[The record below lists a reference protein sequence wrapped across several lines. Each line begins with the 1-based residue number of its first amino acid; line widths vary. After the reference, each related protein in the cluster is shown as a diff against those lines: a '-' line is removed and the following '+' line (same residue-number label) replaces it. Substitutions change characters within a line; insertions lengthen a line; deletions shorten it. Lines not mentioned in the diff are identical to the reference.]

1 MADDNNIIVFNEKVK
16 NYSDLNG
23 FPEEITTLYEAAV
36 ATPVSMTYLSNGVR
50 PNILTVEPYDT
61 LWGTQNDNICIGDLI
76 TWEKIPHTANAV
88 FYMYRFPLGVDAHGR
103 TAWIAWYCPKL
114 ILDTEPS
121 SVDGYKYRF
130 YPTLATNLN
139 SDFTV
144 NADYHQLY
152 QSSTYVTIWKSTYGQ
167 SADRVALCGARFY
180 YCNFVGS
187 SSFQDFT
194 QPGDNYL
201 FTGNIMSGSYS
212 AVLPENAPYP
222 VIPGVTV
229 DPTLNTKE
237 INLNSYDWP
246 VTSSVNYYTTS
257 LVLQYVRDT
266 MGYGQLQP
274 ELGDFSEEAGPVS
287 GSGGYEGGTFD
298 DASDTVDVPTVPTV
312 GVSNV
317 GFVRVYKTTLNSLTS
332 LGNDLFPPLNYTPP
346 STISDNQSVSEAI
359 VDGFNQIVTF
369 LANVPSF
376 FDQIVAN
383 TLINYIID
391 CHIIPVEPTAGST
404 EAIHVGHK
412 TLETTA
418 SRVTTDYVDFDC
430 GDISI
435 REYYQNFADFLTTA
449 KLYLPFIGFVPVRPE
464 WFQSASLNVTYRFN
478 IIDGSFIAYVRGT
491 GSYVNNHNSGKTI
504 LGQYGGN
511 ACVHLPI
518 TGVTYASMVSGL
530 VGAGAGMMAGAAS
543 GNPAMLATSAIA
555 AAGLS
560 GDIAQSNSYSAT
572 AAFLGCR
579 RPFLMIER
587 PVSSYARNYQHE
599 VGIPSNIY
607 AKLGDVSGFNQMTNV
622 HVDKISR
629 ATDQEKEEI
638 RKLLASGVIV

>member
-1 MADDNNIIVFNEKVK
+1 MASENIIVFNEQSK
-16 NYSDLNG
+16 NYSSING
-23 FPEEITTLYEAAV
+23 FPEELKTVYNSAV
-36 ATPVSMTYLSNGVR
+36 ATPVELTLTSANLPQVLS
-50 PNILTVEPYDT
+50 VEPYDSI
-61 LWGTQNDNICIGDLI
+61 WGNANDNVCLSDLI
-76 TWEKIPHTANAV
+76 TWEVIPHDNHAV
-88 FYMYRFPLGVDAHGR
+88 FYMYRFPLGVDEHGR
-103 TAWIAWYCPKL
+103 IAWIAWYCPNLLKES
-114 ILDTEPS
+114 TGG
-121 SVDGYKYRF
+121 SVDGYRYSF

-139 SDFTV
+139 KDFTI
-144 NADYHQLY
+144 NEDYHQLY
-152 QSSTYVTIWKSTYGQ
+152 QASTRVYIHKSSYG
-167 SADRVALCGARFY
+167 ADQDGVALCGARFLWAD
-180 YCNFVGS
+180 FVNS
-187 SSFQDFT
+187 SAFPDYT
-194 QPGDNYL
+194 EPGDNYI
-201 FTGNIMSGSYS
+201 FSGHIMSGGR
-212 AVLPENAPYP
+212 ANVKPEYAPYKMFFST
-222 VIPGVTV
+222 TV
-229 DPTLNTKE
+229 NSTTNIKTVNLRSATWPTT
-237 INLNSYDWP
+237 
-246 VTSSVNYYTTS
+246 TSVNRFSIS
-257 LVLQYVRDT
+257 LGLEYVRNT
-266 MGYGQLQP
+266 LGYGQLVP
-274 ELGDFSEEAGPVS
+274 EPMSEQAGPES
-287 GSGGYEGGTFD
+287 DSGGYTGGTFD
-298 DASDTVDVPTVPTV
+298 DSSDTIDIPTTPTI

-317 GFVRVYKTTLNSLTS
+317 GFIRVYKTTLGTLTN
-332 LGNDLFPPLNYTPP
+332 LGNDLFPPLQYTPP
-346 STISDNQSVSEAI
+346 SPISDNQSVSEAL

-383 TLINYIID
+383 TLINYIVD
-391 CHIIPVEPTAGST
+391 CHIIPVEPTSGST

-412 TLETTA
+412 TLATSA
-418 SRVTTDYVDFDC
+418 SRVNTDYVDFDC
-430 GDISI
+430 GDISVS
-435 REYYQNFADFLTTA
+435 EYYKNFADFLTTA
-449 KLYLPFIGFVPVRPE
+449 KLYLPFIGFVPVRAE

-543 GNPAMLATSAIA
+543 ANPAMLATSAIA

-599 VGIPSNIY
+599 IGIPSNIY

-638 RKLLASGVIV
+638 RKLLASGVVV